1 MQQYL
6 IRKINHALK
15 IDGSLSHPEWQTAEV
30 AQLVD
35 CVSGKN
41 PKLKTDFR
49 MLYDDYYLYI
59 GYEVEDNNI
68 IATFTERN
76 DPLYE
81 EDVVEIFLSP
91 SGSLHYYYE
100 FNFSPNSVIFD
111 AIVLNDDGREGVG
124 RGTLIPWTDWNCEN
138 IQVRSQKKDDG
149 NWSVAAAIPFKSLH
163 LAENRTPKSGET
175 WRTNIC
181 RIEYGEEE
189 TEYTTW
195 SPTGLV
201 DFHTSER
208 FGLLRFEC

>member
-1 MQQYL
+1 MQEYL
-6 IRKINHALK
+6 IRKIKSPIN
-15 IDGSLSHPEWQTAEV
+15 ISDSLSHPEWQTAEP

-35 CVSGKN
+35 CVTGKD
-41 PKLKTDFR
+41 PQLKTDFR
-49 MLYDDYYLYI
+49 MLYTNEYLYL
-59 GYEVEDNNI
+59 GYQVEDNHI
-68 IATFTERN
+68 IANFTERG

-91 SGSLHYYYE
+91 SGSSHYYYE

-124 RGTLIPWTDWNCEN
+124 RGTLIPWTDWNCQDIKVHSNNSEN
-138 IQVRSQKKDDG
+138 G
-149 NWSVAAAIPFKSLH
+149 NWSLTAAIPFNALH

-175 WRTNIC
+175 WRANIC

-189 TEYTTW
+189 TEYSAW

-208 FGLLRFEC
+208 FGILRFE